1 MALFHPGQMLV
12 YGNVGVCQV
21 EAVGT
26 PKFLRGESREYY
38 TLTPVYSKHKE
49 KIYLPTGTAAYLRPP
64 VTPQQG
70 AAYLAEMPALEVR
83 TSRYLKQALLA
94 QHYQELLQ
102 SHCVPDYLR
111 LFKEISCKERQRKNS
126 GKKLNLS
133 PAQPNQSPAACGGVY
148 HTYKSIPTPH
158 TGPPPA
164 CGAFC
169 IRTDCAQCPAML

>member
-1 MALFHPGQMLV
+1 MVLFRPGQMLA

-64 VTPQQG
+64 VTPQQ
-70 AAYLAEMPALEVR
+70 AEAYLAEMPALEVR
-83 TSRYLKQALLA
+83 TSRYPKQALLA

-102 SHCVPDYLR
+102 STMCR
-111 LFKEISCKERQRKNS
+111 IICGCSRKSAARS
-126 GKKLNLS
+126 GNEKT
-133 PAQPNQSPAACGGVY
+133 AA
-148 HTYKSIPTPH
+148 KS
-158 TGPPPA
+158 
-164 CGAFC
+164 
-169 IRTDCAQCPAML
+169 

>member
-1 MALFHPGQMLV
+1 MKRIQ
-12 YGNVGVCQV
+12 
-21 EAVGT
+21 
-26 PKFLRGESREYY
+26 
-38 TLTPVYSKHKE
+38 
-49 KIYLPTGTAAYLRPP
+49 AAYLRPP
-64 VTPQQG
+64 VTPQQ
-70 AAYLAEMPALEVR
+70 AEAYLAEMPALEVR
-83 TSRYLKQALLA
+83 TSRYPKQALLA

-164 CGAFC
+164 CGAFY
-169 IRTDCAQCPAML
+169 IREDCTQCPAML

>member
-1 MALFHPGQMLV
+1 MKRIQ
-12 YGNVGVCQV
+12 
-21 EAVGT
+21 
-26 PKFLRGESREYY
+26 
-38 TLTPVYSKHKE
+38 
-49 KIYLPTGTAAYLRPP
+49 AAYLRPP

-70 AAYLAEMPALEVR
+70 EAYLAEMPALEVR
-83 TSRYLKQALLA
+83 TSRYPKQALLA

-111 LFKEISCKERQRKNS
+111 VFKEISCKERQRKNS

-148 HTYKSIPTPH
+148 HTYKSIPIPHTGPH

-164 CGAFC
+164 CGAFY
-169 IRTDCAQCPAML
+169 IRADCTQCPAML

>member
-1 MALFHPGQMLV
+1 MKRIQ
-12 YGNVGVCQV
+12 
-21 EAVGT
+21 
-26 PKFLRGESREYY
+26 
-38 TLTPVYSKHKE
+38 
-49 KIYLPTGTAAYLRPP
+49 AAYLRLS

-70 AAYLAEMPALEVR
+70 EAYLAEMPALKVR
-83 TSRYLKQALLA
+83 TSRYPKQALPA

-126 GKKLNLS
+126 GKKRNLS
-133 PAQPNQSPAACGGVY
+133 PAQPNQPPAACGGVY

-169 IRTDCAQCPAML
+169 IRADCTQCPAML

>member
-1 MALFHPGQMLV
+1 MKRIQ
-12 YGNVGVCQV
+12 
-21 EAVGT
+21 
-26 PKFLRGESREYY
+26 
-38 TLTPVYSKHKE
+38 
-49 KIYLPTGTAAYLRPP
+49 AAYLRPP
-64 VTPQQG
+64 VTPQQ
-70 AAYLAEMPALEVR
+70 AEAYLAEMPALEVR
-83 TSRYLKQALLA
+83 TSRYPKQALRA

-169 IRTDCAQCPAML
+169 IRADCTQCPAML

>member
-1 MALFHPGQMLV
+1 MKRIQ
-12 YGNVGVCQV
+12 
-21 EAVGT
+21 
-26 PKFLRGESREYY
+26 
-38 TLTPVYSKHKE
+38 
-49 KIYLPTGTAAYLRPP
+49 AAYLRLS

-70 AAYLAEMPALEVR
+70 EAYLAEMPVLEVR
-83 TSRYLKQALLA
+83 TSRYPKQALRA

-102 SHCVPDYLR
+102 SHCVPDCLR
-111 LFKEISCKERQRKNS
+111 LFKEISCKERQQKNS

-169 IRTDCAQCPAML
+169 IRADCTQCPAML

>member
-1 MALFHPGQMLV
+1 MKRIQ
-12 YGNVGVCQV
+12 
-21 EAVGT
+21 
-26 PKFLRGESREYY
+26 
-38 TLTPVYSKHKE
+38 
-49 KIYLPTGTAAYLRPP
+49 AAYLRPP
-64 VTPQQG
+64 VTPQQ
-70 AAYLAEMPALEVR
+70 AEAYLAETPALEVR

-164 CGAFC
+164 CGAFYS
-169 IRTDCAQCPAML
+169 RADCTQCPAML